1 MKLLLRNTISGLV
14 PLYPSDMNEKR
25 KLKLGNDYIVE
36 VTNPRNVGFH
46 RKFFALL
53 NAGHENTNLDMP
65 FDTYRKYILMKA
77 GYFKTYNTPKGVFYD
92 AESISFANMSQ
103 DKFEEVYSRVLD
115 KIIADL
121 GCTNE
126 EIERQLINFM

>member
-1 MKLLLRNTISGLV
+1 MKLLMRNTLSGLV
-14 PLYPSDMNEKR
+14 PLYGSDFDEKR

-36 VTNPRNVGFH
+36 VTNPRNIGHH

-53 NAGHENTNLDMP
+53 NVGHENTDLDMP

-77 GYFKTYNTPKGVFYD
+77 GYFKSYNTDKGVFYD
-92 AESISFANMSQ
+92 AESISFANMPQ

-121 GCTNE
+121 KCTSE
-126 EIERQLINFM
+126 EIEKQLINFM